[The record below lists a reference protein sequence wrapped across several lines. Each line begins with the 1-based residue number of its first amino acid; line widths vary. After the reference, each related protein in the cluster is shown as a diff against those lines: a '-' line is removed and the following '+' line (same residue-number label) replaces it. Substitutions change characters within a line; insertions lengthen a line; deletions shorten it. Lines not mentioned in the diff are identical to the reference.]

1 MIREIVYE
9 QSARD
14 DVRSIYLW
22 IAERAGPET
31 ALAYV
36 ERIRNRCDRLVSF
49 PEQGSS
55 REDIATSLR
64 TITFERTAI
73 IAYIAETNA
82 VRILRV
88 LRKGRDLRLEFAQPP
103 SS

>member
-1 MIREIVYE
+1 VIREIVYE

-14 DVRSIYLW
+14 DLRSIYFW

-36 ERIRNRCDRLVSF
+36 ERIRSRCDRLASF
-49 PEQGSS
+49 PDQGTS
-55 REDIATSLR
+55 REDLVTSLR
-64 TITFERTAI
+64 TIAFERTAI
-73 IAYIAETNA
+73 IAYIAETRA

-88 LRKGRDLRLEFAQPP
+88 LRKGRDLRLEFPQPP

>member
-1 MIREIVYE
+1 VIREIVYE

-14 DVRSIYLW
+14 DFRSIYLW

-36 ERIRNRCDRLVSF
+36 ERIRGRCDRLATF

-55 REDIATSLR
+55 REGLVPSLR
-64 TITFERTAI
+64 TIAFERTAI
-73 IAYIAETNA
+73 IAYLVETNA

-88 LRKGRDLRLEFAQPP
+88 LRKGRDLRLEFPQPP